1 MEKFVYNIKLILEN
15 TKEKEDFIMVAKEIG
30 EIKITV
36 YKSEDG
42 YSFFYLRPNTEKLL
56 PIVDI
61 LEDTLKLY

>member
-1 MEKFVYNIKLILEN
+1 MM
-15 TKEKEDFIMVAKEIG
+15 KEVLTAKEVG

-36 YKSEDG
+36 YKNDDG
-42 YSFFYLRPNTEKLL
+42 YSFFYIKPNDEKLL

>member
-1 MEKFVYNIKLILEN
+1 MKV
-15 TKEKEDFIMVAKEIG
+15 KEVG

-36 YKSEDG
+36 YKNNDG
-42 YSFFYLRPNTEKLL
+42 YSLFYIKPNDENLL

>member
-1 MEKFVYNIKLILEN
+1 MKKGGVK
-15 TKEKEDFIMVAKEIG
+15 MVAKEIG

-36 YKSEDG
+36 YKNEDG
-42 YSFFYLRPNTEKLL
+42 YSFFYIKPNDETLL

>member
-1 MEKFVYNIKLILEN
+1 
-15 TKEKEDFIMVAKEIG
+15 MVAKEIG

-36 YKSEDG
+36 YKNEDG
-42 YSFFYLRPNTEKLL
+42 YSFFYIKPNDETLL

>member
-1 MEKFVYNIKLILEN
+1 
-15 TKEKEDFIMVAKEIG
+15 MVAKEIG
-30 EIKITV
+30 GIKITV